1 MRLWER
7 QFDAHCF
14 PAGTENRTG
23 PVSSPLPKYAPGA
36 AATKGKGQRHM
47 NMKKLIWLVVSG
59 LLLNGLT
66 IAQNTSPDESAA
78 ITKTALDYIEGW
90 L

>member
-1 MRLWER
+1 
-7 QFDAHCF
+7 
-14 PAGTENRTG
+14 
-23 PVSSPLPKYAPGA
+23 
-36 AATKGKGQRHM
+36 M